1 MKYKYTP
8 QKTLIIIPAKNEAKS
23 IGSVIKEVKRNG
35 WHNILV
41 VNDESL
47 DETVAV
53 AQKNGAFVMDLP
65 IHLGA
70 WGAIQAGMRYAL
82 EKKYD
87 AAITLDADGQHKG
100 RYISKLVDKLEENQI
115 VTGSDPERVG
125 AHKSI
130 IWRLLRLVSG
140 ISASDITS
148 GFRAYPADVMK
159 LLVSYE
165 ASILDYQCVGVLLL
179 CKKNGFVSKEVSVK
193 MNSRKYGNSRIFK
206 NNFYVLRYLFSTLLL
221 IGAKRW

>member
-1 MKYKYTP
+1 
-8 QKTLIIIPAKNEAKS
+8 LIIIPAKNEAKS
-23 IGSVIKEVKRNG
+23 IGTVIKEVKRNG

-41 VNDESL
+41 VNDQSL
-47 DETVAV
+47 DETAAV
-53 AQKNGAFVMDLP
+53 AQKNGAVVMDLP

-100 RYISKLVDKLEENQI
+100 RYISKLVDKLEESQI

-165 ASILDYQCVGVLLL
+165 ASMLDYQCVGVLLL

-206 NNFYVLRYLFSTLLL
+206 NNFYVIRYLFSTLLL

>member
-1 MKYKYTP
+1 MKYTP
-8 QKTLIIIPAKNEAKS
+8 QNTLIIIPAKDEAKS
-23 IGSVIKEVKRNG
+23 IGTVIKEVKRNG

-41 VNDESL
+41 VNDQSL
-47 DETVAV
+47 DETAAV
-53 AQKNGAFVMDLP
+53 AQKNGAVVMDLP

-206 NNFYVLRYLFSTLLL
+206 NNFYVIRYLFSTLLL

>member
-41 VNDESL
+41 VNDQSI
-47 DETVAV
+47 DETAAI
-53 AQKNGAFVMDLP
+53 AQKNGAIVMDLP

-82 EKKYD
+82 EKKYN
-87 AAITLDADGQHKG
+87 ACITLDADGQHKG
-100 RYISKLVDKLEENQI
+100 RYISKLVDKLGESQI
-115 VTGSDPERVG
+115 VTGSNPERVG
-125 AHKSI
+125 AHKSV
-130 IWRLLRLVSG
+130 IWRLFRLTSG

-148 GFRAYPADVMK
+148 GFRAYSSEVMK
-159 LLVSYE
+159 LLASYE
-165 ASILDYQCVGVLLL
+165 GTILDYQCVGVLLL
-179 CKKNGFVSKEVSVK
+179 CKKNGFVSREVSVK

-206 NNFYVLRYLFSTLLL
+206 NNFYIIRYIFSTLLL